1 MQHFG
6 SLHGG
11 TRERLFEVPPEH
23 FERGTDP
30 EVLAVAL
37 GATLYTPSTR
47 SNLAAQITRQ
57 AANGVTS
64 MVLCLEDAIADDDV
78 PVGEANIVRALTEL
92 HGGAAGEPL
101 LFVRVRH
108 VDQIAD
114 LCHRLGPAVDLLSG
128 FVLPKFGAR
137 SGALYLDAL
146 QRANERHGTTLRAMP
161 VMESPQIIHEE
172 TRQQALSGVQE
183 VLSAHR
189 ELVLAVRI
197 GATDLASAYGLRRSP
212 DLTVYDVRLV
222 SQVIIDVINRLG
234 RADGSGHVIAGPVW
248 EYFTGGERIFKPRL
262 RETIFAD
269 HHAVGLRKELI
280 SKDLD
285 GLIREVELDKANG
298 LTGKTVIHPSHVP
311 AVNAL
316 MVVSHEEFLDARQIL
331 RGESAGGVT
340 ASEYRNKMNEIKPHT
355 AWAHRTMMRA
365 RVFGVAAPDVTF
377 VDILAASVRT

>member
-1 MQHFG
+1 MRHFG
-6 SLHGG
+6 FLEASE
-11 TRERLFEVPPEH
+11 RERLFHRQPEE
-23 FERGTDP
+23 FDRGSDP

-37 GATLYTPSTR
+37 GATLYSPSTR
-47 SNLAAQITRQ
+47 SDLAAQITRQ
-57 AANGVTS
+57 AAAGLAS
-64 MVLCLEDAIADDDV
+64 MVLCLEDAIPDLEV
-78 PVGEANIVRALTEL
+78 LRGEANIVAALTWL
-92 HGGAAGEPL
+92 HEAGAQQPL

-114 LCHRLGPAVDLLSG
+114 LCHRLGPAVDVLSG

-146 QRANERHGTTLRAMP
+146 QRVNDRTGTNLRAMP

-189 ELVLAVRI
+189 DLVLAVRI

-222 SQVIIDVINRLG
+222 AQVIIDVINRLG
-234 RADGSGHVIAGPVW
+234 RADGTGHVITGPVW
-248 EYFTGGERIFKPRL
+248 EYFTSGERLFKPRL
-262 RETIFAD
+262 RETIFEEHNAE
-269 HHAVGLRKELI
+269 GLRSRLI

-298 LTGKTVIHPSHVP
+298 LTGKTVIHPSHVA

-316 MVVSHEEFLDARQIL
+316 MVVSHEEYLDARQIL
-331 RGESAGGVT
+331 EGEFAGGVS

-365 RVFGVAAPDVTF
+365 RVFGAAATDVSF
-377 VDILAASVRT
+377 VEILDASLPA